1 MKSNKFEEFLNQ
13 SDSKIVVFGATGWLG
28 RECLALIRKYLKID
42 INSRFT
48 LVASKSNMIEIGD
61 SKLKVIALEDFPI
74 KTKCDLVFD
83 FSFITQEKMKKMGE
97 KEYVLQNTKLTQRI
111 RNYIA
116 QVQPSN
122 VYYASSGAAD
132 PNFLAKTK
140 NTSKKVYGELKREA
154 EFQLEQICSQINSQL
169 LINRIWSITGT
180 QMLEPHKYAIGD
192 FVTQALNNKKIV
204 INSSDQ
210 ILRSYIDAAD
220 LLDTCF
226 NYLLD
231 GNSGLLNSGGYL
243 VSLLELASYVS
254 KEFNTNEVLT
264 PNLIPKQTDEDYFS
278 PDLDLNNIA
287 STYGMQLQNIEKQ
300 VKNTILAI
308 NS

>member
-13 SDSKIVVFGATGWLG
+13 SDSKIVIFGATGWLG
-28 RECLALIRKYLKID
+28 RECLALIRNYLKND
-42 INSRFT
+42 FNSGLI
-48 LVASKSNMIEIGD
+48 LVASKSNVIEIGD
-61 SKLKVIALEDFPI
+61 TKLRVVALDDFPVE
-74 KTKCDLVFD
+74 TKCDLVID
-83 FSFITQEKMKKMGE
+83 FSFITQEKMSKMGG
-97 KEYVLQNTKLTQRI
+97 KEFVLENTKLTQRI

-116 QVQPSN
+116 EVQPSN

-132 PNFLAKTK
+132 PNFLMKT
-140 NTSKKVYGELKREA
+140 NSPSKKVYGELKLEA
-154 EFQLEQICSQINSQL
+154 EFQLEQICSEIDSQL

-180 QMLEPHKYAIGD
+180 HMLEPHKYAIGD

-220 LLDTCF
+220 LFDTCF

-231 GNSGLLNSGGYL
+231 GNYGLLNSGGYV
-243 VSLLELASYVS
+243 VSLLELANSVS
-254 KEFNTNEVLT
+254 RELNMNEVLT
-264 PNLIPKQTDEDYFS
+264 PNLIPKQYDEDYFS
-278 PDLDLNNIA
+278 PDFDLNNIA

>member
-1 MKSNKFEEFLNQ
+1 MKSNKFDKFLNQ
-13 SDSKIVVFGATGWLG
+13 SDSKIVIFGSTGWLG
-28 RECLALIRKYLKID
+28 RECLALIRKCLKSE
-42 INSRFT
+42 INSRLI
-48 LVASKSNMIEIGD
+48 LVASKSNVIEIGD
-61 SKLKVIALEDFPI
+61 TKLSVVALDDFPI
-74 KTKCDLVFD
+74 RTKCDLVLD

-111 RNYIA
+111 RNYVA
-116 QVQPSN
+116 EVQPSN

-132 PNFLAKTK
+132 PNFLMKT
-140 NTSKKVYGELKREA
+140 NSPSKKVYGELKLEA
-154 EFQLEQICSQINSQL
+154 EFQLEQICSEIESQL
-169 LINRIWSITGT
+169 LINRIWSLTGT

-192 FVTQALNNKKIV
+192 FVSQALNNKQIV
-204 INSSDQ
+204 IKSSDQ

-243 VSLLELASYVS
+243 ISLLELANSIS
-254 KEFNTNEVLT
+254 KELNTVEVLT
-264 PNLIPKQTDEDYFS
+264 PNLIPKQSDEDYFS
-278 PDLDLNNIA
+278 PDFDLNDVAIK
-287 STYGMQLQNIEKQ
+287 YGMQLQSIEEQ